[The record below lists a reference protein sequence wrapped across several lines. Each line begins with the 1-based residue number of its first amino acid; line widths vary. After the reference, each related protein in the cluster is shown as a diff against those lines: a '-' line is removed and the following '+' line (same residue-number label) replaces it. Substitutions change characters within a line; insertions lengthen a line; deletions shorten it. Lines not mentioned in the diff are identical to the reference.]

1 MIIIPSVAVE
11 VGIFLYEYII
21 ILVACAAVVLAIIWK
36 RNEFLAGLF
45 FLFLYTILDA
55 VTIMFSMFLQQSI
68 IDASQF
74 GFILL
79 ALISFINGMRPSVKV
94 KPASGNC

>member
-1 MIIIPSVAVE
+1 MPPVIFDA
-11 VGIFLYEYII
+11 GIFLYEII
-21 ILVACAAVVLAIIWK
+21 KIVVACIAVVLAILWK
-36 RNEFLAGLF
+36 RNEFLAGLI

-55 VTIMFSMFLQQSI
+55 VNIFFSTLLQSSF

-79 ALISFINGMRPSVKV
+79 ALISFIIGMWQSVKK
-94 KPASGNC
+94 KPVAG

>member
-1 MIIIPSVAVE
+1 MPPVIFDA
-11 VGIFLYEYII
+11 GIFLYEII
-21 ILVACAAVVLAIIWK
+21 KIVVACIAVVLAILWK
-36 RNEFLAGLF
+36 RNEFLAGLI

-55 VTIMFSMFLQQSI
+55 INIFLSTILQQSF

-79 ALISFINGMRPSVKV
+79 ALISFIIGMWQSVKK
-94 KPASGNC
+94 KPVSG

>member
-1 MIIIPSVAVE
+1 MPPVVVDA
-11 VGIFLYEYII
+11 GIFLYEII
-21 ILVACAAVVLAIIWK
+21 KIVVACIAVVLAILWK
-36 RNEFLAGLF
+36 RNEFLAGLI

-55 VTIMFSMFLQQSI
+55 VNIFLSTLLQQSF

-79 ALISFINGMRPSVKV
+79 ALISFIIGMWQSVKV
-94 KPASGNC
+94 KPAAG